1 MRAEVAEL
9 ADAQHSKC
17 CVPCGRV
24 GSTPSFG
31 TFGLYHH
38 SRSTANFYPLFFH
51 PVVGIDDSIQTPAVE
66 RRRNHLNRVGM
77 AQRPFIGRLAA
88 ALVGLAIGIAIGL
101 GIAWGLWPVQYTN
114 ADPADLRLA
123 YKDDYIRMVG
133 AMFEMDGDL
142 AGAKRRLSLLNSGTP
157 ANTVNDF
164 LAREKD
170 RSKDWKTQ
178 AAVFHL
184 AQVLYGTVKFLP
196 PTPPGTAVPS
206 VVSYASKSAVPVF
219 RLIERTPLTCDDE
232 PLQAHLRLVVR
243 DAHGAD
249 LPNVAIEIRWSLG
262 DDTVYTGFKPERGV
276 GFADYAAAADTFTVS
291 VLNATGDTATVPVG
305 EAPVDCRADR
315 GVTPRGWKLVFKQE

>member
-1 MRAEVAEL
+1 MAEL

-31 TFGLYHH
+31 TFRLYHH

-51 PVVGIDDSIQTPAVE
+51 PVVSSDDAIQTPAVE
-66 RRRNHLNRVGM
+66 RRRNHLNSVGR

-88 ALVGLAIGIAIGL
+88 ALLGLAIGIAIGL
-101 GIAWGLWPVQYTN
+101 GIAWGLFWPVQYAN

-133 AMFEMDGDL
+133 AMFEMDADL
-142 AGAKRRLSLLNSGTP
+142 AGAKRRLSLLNSGSP
-157 ANTVNDF
+157 AKTVNDF

-184 AQVLYGTVKFLP
+184 AQVLYGTVAFLP
-196 PTPPGTAVPS
+196 PTPMATAAP
-206 VVSYASKSAVPVF
+206 AEGALGLSKPAVPVF

-232 PLQAHLRLVVR
+232 PVQAHLRLVVR
-243 DAHGAD
+243 DARGAD
-249 LPNVAIEIRWSLG
+249 LPNVAIEVRWSLG

-276 GFADYAAAADTFTVS
+276 GYADYTAAPDTYTVTI
-291 VLNATGDTATVPVG
+291 LNASGDSATLPVG
-305 EAPVDCRADR
+305 DPPLNCQADR
-315 GVTPRGWKLVFKQE
+315 GATPRGWKLVFKQE